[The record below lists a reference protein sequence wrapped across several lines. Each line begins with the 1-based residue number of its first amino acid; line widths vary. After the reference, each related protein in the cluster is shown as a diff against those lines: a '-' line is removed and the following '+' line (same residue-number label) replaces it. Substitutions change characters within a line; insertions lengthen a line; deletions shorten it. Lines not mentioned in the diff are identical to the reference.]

1 METQAPSLSLKGN
14 AIRRVHCISSEAIR
28 DLPGNSL
35 SADERS
41 ASIAQV
47 REACPR
53 VTGYTNSINKRTE
66 FAGAPAIGGGAMR
79 RRQVLFPGQVPDGK
93 RNIKSAPVSFA
104 LCLLIWYDSYQQV
117 SLKVR

>member
-1 METQAPSLSLKGN
+1 LYGSQAVTCGE
-14 AIRRVHCISSEAIR
+14 CIHVSSEAIR

-35 SADERS
+35 SADDGS

-53 VTGYTNSINKRTE
+53 VTGYNNSINKRTE

-79 RRQVLFPGQVPDGK
+79 RRQALFPGSSRVASNYNDYMQQSPL
-93 RNIKSAPVSFA
+93 SFA
-104 LCLLIWYDSYQQV
+104 LLFFI
-117 SLKVR
+117 